1 MTFDVINYTYSG
13 LISIFSMIMGMA
25 YPLINSAI
33 TDIDAKYGGSRV
45 SMKVLEEPV
54 YYRFRAFLAISV
66 VVSLLTPFVLYFFN
80 EVSSLMYYWEVFQ
93 TVVILCLVVFS
104 IQLFD
109 LILAC
114 KLPKKYITSENIAS
128 KDVILLAEIAR
139 YAARKS
145 DVELYLQCTRE
156 VGKRM
161 YNELD
166 SGKVVS
172 TSAPFYDGAI
182 NRETCLSQK
191 VQEALAIYTSIICN
205 TDIKGKLYYE
215 DCCLLNMFLST
226 EQPLR
231 AGDRFIIWKTVQEA
245 ARNGNDGFIKQY
257 WIYAVQYYSVFDFS
271 RNYFGANQSQ
281 QETFDTEKR
290 TFHEFHTALLSM
302 LLYWG
307 RRKLVGDLLYYS
319 NSLPYSYPLCC
330 NSLQAIFDEW
340 KCFYQCGNSMLL
352 MNLLQEYPLAG
363 NDSGVNS
370 EWVLLHVIESLLAI
384 QILRLKGIH
393 ADIIGQESII
403 DISVGTTIDDNQEYL
418 NVLDRMNFAIK
429 DLDDKYIKEI
439 FSRHQYYSKEDAL
452 SIITAN
458 IKKIGNEIRETEN
471 SPTINTD
478 RIDDLR
484 KKILEEWDRLNIDL
498 GTPVNFV
505 SYVTEKYERKI
516 KFEVPKEMVCY
527 GYKAI
532 SFDNLV
538 GTIVQGLS
546 YLIVSLKSEVFRKIG
561 PTVTYRIQY
570 QDIGLA
576 LKKLQLSAKYVIL
589 YHSINFGLYY
599 DSYRSYGQLKE
610 DESGRKFIS
619 GAELIDYPSASTMP
633 YIYVIERDS
642 LPYLTI
648 ESKDEESGE
657 KYNQPLETNLHGEN
671 ISIDT
676 LRNCY
681 VKAFVKLH
689 YPENVKYVKI
699 EIPYILNKMD
709 IDMIK
714 NINYLL

>member
-45 SMKVLEEPV
+45 SMNVLEEPI
-54 YYRFRAFLAISV
+54 YCRFRAFLAISV

-109 LILAC
+109 LILAY

-139 YAARKS
+139 YAAKKS

-215 DCCLLNMFLST
+215 DCYLLNMFLST

-257 WIYAVQYYSVFDFS
+257 WIYAVQYYSVFDNS
-271 RNYFGANQSQ
+271 HNYWGSNQAQ
-281 QETFDTEKR
+281 QKAFDAEKHI
-290 TFHEFHTALLSM
+290 FHEFHTALLSM

-307 RRKLVGDLLYYS
+307 RKELIGKLLYYS
-319 NSLPYSYPLCC
+319 NSLPYCYPLCC
-330 NSLQAIFDEW
+330 NSLQSIFDEW
-340 KCFYQCGNSMLL
+340 KVFYKGGNSLFL
-352 MNLLQEYPLAG
+352 MNSLQEYPLAG
-363 NDSGVNS
+363 NDNGVDS
-370 EWVLLHVIESLLAI
+370 EWVLLHEIERLLAI
-384 QILRLKGIH
+384 QILRLKGVH
-393 ADIIGQESII
+393 VDVIGQGSII
-403 DISVGTTIDDNQEYL
+403 DISVGTTVDENQEYL
-418 NVLDRMNFAIK
+418 NVLERMGFT
-429 DLDDKYIKEI
+429 IKEFDDNDLEKI
-439 FSRHQYYSKEDAL
+439 FGRHQYYSKEDAMNLIL
-452 SIITAN
+452 SNTE
-458 IKKIGNEIRETEN
+458 KIEKEIRDVEDN
-471 SPTINTD
+471 PTINPT
-478 RIDDLR
+478 RIEKLR
-484 KKILEEWDRLNIDL
+484 TQISKEWDELNMDL
-498 GTPVNFV
+498 GTPINYI
-505 SYVTEKYERKI
+505 SYKIEAYKRVI
-516 KFEVPKEMVCY
+516 KFEVPKEMVCN
-527 GYKAI
+527 GYKAV

-538 GTIVQGLS
+538 ETIVQGLS
-546 YLIVSLKSEVFRKIG
+546 YFIVSLKSEVFRKVK
-561 PTVTYRIQY
+561 PTITYRVQY

-576 LKKLQLSAKYVIL
+576 LKKLQLSTKYVIL
-589 YHSINFGLYY
+589 YHSINWRLYY
-599 DSYRSYGQLKE
+599 DSHKEYGQLKE
-610 DESGRKFIS
+610 DESERKFVD
-619 GAELIDYPSASTMP
+619 GAELIENTGISTIP
-633 YIYVIERDS
+633 YLYVIERDY
-642 LPYLTI
+642 LPYLVI
-648 ESKDEESGE
+648 ESKDDSN
-657 KYNQPLETNLHGEN
+657 NQPLIINLPNENETTDSLK
-671 ISIDT
+671 
-676 LRNCY
+676 NCS
-681 VKAFVKLH
+681 VEAVVRLH
-689 YPENVKYVKI
+689 YPQNMKYVKI
-699 EIPYILNKMD
+699 ELPYILNKMD
-709 IDMIK
+709 IDRIK
-714 NINYLL
+714 NIDYLLQ